1 MENIFWILW
10 KSFALLKIFHFHP
23 HPSIFQLSVFCSNP
37 KTIELVQ
44 KKLFF
49 IIIFFLWRIAVFNF
63 SVGIKNCIKETN
75 ISLLLQGSQEY
86 HVDLDHQ
93 VLLFSLAGQGFLEN
107 QVGQGGQWSPF
118 WVLHPE
124 GIYCNPLLH
133 LRTCIGKRRK
143 NTLSQQIHFQL
154 YPLYIHI
161 LENTWAVY
169 QILEKSAYFFL
180 IRH

>member
-118 WVLHPE
+118 
-124 GIYCNPLLH
+124 
-133 LRTCIGKRRK
+133 
-143 NTLSQQIHFQL
+143 
-154 YPLYIHI
+154 
-161 LENTWAVY
+161 
-169 QILEKSAYFFL
+169 
-180 IRH
+180 